1 MISPVQQD
9 VRVHRDEAGRIV
21 YTDTAGREHAGVEP
35 VRAFPLSDP
44 ERFIALIDS
53 HGRELLT
60 IDNLADLPAAARQ
73 TIGAELAD
81 REFLP
86 RIERVVRVQD
96 AKEPEI
102 WDVITDRG
110 AVRFLLG
117 DSEEIR
123 RLGPHRAILLDVHG
137 GRYFIP
143 DSRQL
148 DPRSQHILARY
159 L

>member
-1 MISPVQQD
+1 MPSAASEIR
-9 VRVHRDEAGRIV
+9 VRRDESGRLV
-21 YTDTAGREHAGVEP
+21 YRDRLGREHAGVEP

-44 ERFIALIDS
+44 ERHITLLDS

-60 IDNLADLPAAARQ
+60 IDSLADLPVESRQ
-73 TIGAELAD
+73 AIAAELAD
-81 REFLP
+81 RQFLP

-102 WDVITDRG
+102 WDVVTDRG
-110 AVRFLLG
+110 PVRFLLG

-148 DPRSQHILARY
+148 DARSQHILTRY

>member
-1 MISPVQQD
+1 MAAAITSFEL
-9 VRVHRDEAGRIV
+9 RRDEKGRLV
-21 YTDTAGREHAGVEP
+21 LTTASGAEHVGVEP
-35 VRAFPLSDP
+35 VRAFPLNEP
-44 ERFIALIDS
+44 ERWIALLDS
-53 HGRELLT
+53 HGRELVT
-60 IDNLADLPAAARQ
+60 IDDLTKVPAAARQ
-73 TIGAELAD
+73 LVLGELAD

-86 RIERVVRVQD
+86 RIQRVVRVQN

-110 AVRFLLG
+110 PVQFLLG

-137 GRYFIP
+137 VRYYIP
-143 DSRQL
+143 DSQQL
-148 DPRSQHILARY
+148 DQRSQRVLSQY

>member
-1 MISPVQQD
+1 MKSSSQSTVHL
-9 VRVHRDEAGRIV
+9 HRDEAGRLV
-21 YTDTAGREHAGVEP
+21 FTDGAGREHVGVEP

-44 ERFIALIDS
+44 ERFITVVDS

-60 IDNLADLPAAARQ
+60 IDNLAEVPAESRQ
-73 TIGAELAD
+73 LLAAELAD
-81 REFLP
+81 RQFLP
-86 RIERVVRVQD
+86 KIERVVRVQD

-102 WDVITDRG
+102 WDVVTDRG
-110 AVRFLLG
+110 PVRFLLG

-148 DPRSQHILARY
+148 DARSQHILTRY

>member
-1 MISPVQQD
+1 MRSATSEIRVQRDD
-9 VRVHRDEAGRIV
+9 VGRLV
-21 YTDTAGREHAGVEP
+21 FWDKRGREHVGVEP

-44 ERFIALIDS
+44 ERHITLLDS

-60 IDNLADLPAAARQ
+60 IDNLAELPGESREAIA
-73 TIGAELAD
+73 AELAD
-81 REFLP
+81 RQFLP

-102 WDVITDRG
+102 WDVVTDRG
-110 AVRFLLG
+110 PVRFLLG

-148 DPRSQHILARY
+148 DARSQHILTRY

>member
-1 MISPVQQD
+1 MKTSASDI
-9 VRVHRDEAGRIV
+9 RLRHDEGGRLV
-21 YTDTAGREHAGVEP
+21 FTDRAGREHTGVEP

-44 ERFIALIDS
+44 ERFITLVDN
-53 HGRELLT
+53 HGRELVT
-60 IDNLADLPAAARQ
+60 IDNLAELPAEVRQ
-73 TIGAELAD
+73 VIAAELAD
-81 REFLP
+81 RTFLP

-102 WDVITDRG
+102 WDVVTDRG
-110 AVRFLLG
+110 PVRFLLG

-148 DPRSQHILARY
+148 DSRSQHILTRY

>member
-1 MISPVQQD
+1 MSPVAKGI
-9 VRVHRDEAGRIV
+9 RVHRDETGRLV
-21 YTDTAGREHAGVEP
+21 LRDALGREHAGVEP

-44 ERFIALIDS
+44 ERHIALLDS

-60 IDNLADLPAAARQ
+60 IDNLAELPVESRQ
-73 TIGAELAD
+73 EIAAELAD
-81 REFLP
+81 RQFLP

-102 WDVITDRG
+102 WDVVTDRG
-110 AVRFLLG
+110 PVRFLLG

-148 DPRSQHILARY
+148 DARSQHILTRY

>member
-1 MISPVQQD
+1 MPSAASEIR
-9 VRVHRDEAGRIV
+9 VRRDESGRLV
-21 YTDTAGREHAGVEP
+21 YRDRLGREHAGVEP

-44 ERFIALIDS
+44 ERLITLLDS

-60 IDNLADLPAAARQ
+60 IDNLADLPAESRQ
-73 TIGAELAD
+73 AIAAELAD
-81 REFLP
+81 RQFLP

-102 WDVITDRG
+102 WDVVTDRG
-110 AVRFLLG
+110 PVRFLLG

-137 GRYFIP
+137 GRYFIS

-148 DPRSQHILARY
+148 DARSQHILTRY

>member
-1 MISPVQQD
+1 MPSAASEIR
-9 VRVHRDEAGRIV
+9 VRRDEAGHLV
-21 YTDTAGREHAGVEP
+21 YRDSLGREHGGVEP

-44 ERFIALIDS
+44 ERHITLLDS

-60 IDNLADLPAAARQ
+60 IDNLADLPAESRQ
-73 TIGAELAD
+73 ALAAELAD
-81 REFLP
+81 RQFLP
-86 RIERVVRVQD
+86 RIERVVRVQE

-102 WDVITDRG
+102 WDVVTDRG
-110 AVRFLLG
+110 PVRFLLG

-137 GRYFIP
+137 GRYFIS

-148 DPRSQHILARY
+148 DARSQHILTRY

>member
-1 MISPVQQD
+1 MSLAIHEIRLQ
-9 VRVHRDEAGRIV
+9 RDDAGRLLLW
-21 YTDTAGREHAGVEP
+21 DAAGREHVRVEP

-44 ERFIALIDS
+44 ERLIALVDN
-53 HGRELLT
+53 HGRELVT
-60 IDNLADLPAAARQ
+60 IEDLAELPADTRQ
-73 TIGAELAD
+73 LIVAELAD
-81 REFLP
+81 RQFLP
-86 RIERVVRVQD
+86 RIERVIRVQD

-102 WDVITDRG
+102 WDVVTDRG

-148 DPRSQHILARY
+148 DARSQHILTRY

>member
-1 MISPVQQD
+1 MPIAIHEIRLQ
-9 VRVHRDEAGRIV
+9 RDDAGRLLLW
-21 YTDTAGREHAGVEP
+21 DTAGREHVRVEP

-44 ERFIALIDS
+44 ERLIALVDN
-53 HGRELLT
+53 HGRELVT
-60 IDNLADLPAAARQ
+60 IEDLAELPADTRQ
-73 TIGAELAD
+73 LIVAELAD
-81 REFLP
+81 RQFLP
-86 RIERVVRVQD
+86 RIERVIRVQD

-102 WDVITDRG
+102 WDVVTDRG

-148 DPRSQHILARY
+148 DARSQHILTRY

>member
-1 MISPVQQD
+1 MSPAHAD
-9 VRVHRDEAGRIV
+9 SRLHRDVAGRLV
-21 YTDTAGREHAGVEP
+21 FTDSAGREHVGVEP

-44 ERFIALIDS
+44 ERFITLIDN
-53 HGRELLT
+53 HGREVVT
-60 IDNLADLPAAARQ
+60 IDNLAELPGESRQ
-73 TIGAELAD
+73 LIAAELAD

-102 WDVITDRG
+102 WDVVTDRG
-110 AVRFLLG
+110 PVRFLLG

-148 DPRSQHILARY
+148 DPRSQHILTRY

>member
-1 MISPVQQD
+1 
-9 VRVHRDEAGRIV
+9 
-21 YTDTAGREHAGVEP
+21 

-44 ERFIALIDS
+44 ERWIALVDT
-53 HGRELLT
+53 HGHELVT
-60 IDNLADLPAAARQ
+60 IDDLAKLPAEARQ
-73 TIGAELAD
+73 LILSELNG

-110 AVRFLLG
+110 PVQFLLG
-117 DSEEIR
+117 DSDDIR

-137 GRYFIP
+137 GRYYIA

-148 DPRSQHILARY
+148 DPRSQQILARY